1 MDTTLAGSK
10 GNRDSEPKTH
20 CVNCGKRPL
29 GGDYTRTDG
38 QKAGKMKRALKMAA
52 KATIYHYAGG
62 QRAEGPPDGVT
73 GDLSGVS
80 GNLTGV
86 TGNLTGVWGY
96 LSGVSGD
103 LSGVW
108 GDLTGVS
115 GDLSGV
121 RGDLTGV
128 RGDLG
133 GVSGN
138 LTGVSGYLSGVSG
151 NLTGVSGNFDD
162 CEITPSE
169 RAAGVNVRDL
179 IAE

>member
-1 MDTTLAGSK
+1 
-10 GNRDSEPKTH
+10 
-20 CVNCGKRPL
+20 
-29 GGDYTRTDG
+29 
-38 QKAGKMKRALKMAA
+38 MKRALKMAA

-73 GDLSGVS
+73 GDLSHVR
-80 GNLTGV
+80 
-86 TGNLTGVWGY
+86 
-96 LSGVSGD
+96 GD

-108 GDLTGVS
+108 GDLTCVR

-121 RGDLTGV
+121 R
-128 RGDLG
+128 
-133 GVSGN
+133 
-138 LTGVSGYLSGVSG
+138 
-151 NLTGVSGNFDD
+151 GNFDD